1 VIAKVWEK
9 SDKGIWKPATFYGGN
24 TNPRSWACWYV
35 IPVFAGNNAGKAT
48 STSRLINIETQL
60 HDLSPFHRLHI
71 NRSIYITHTIT
82 YFNVLLESQR
92 ATRGIVSKKEV
103 LGIGKYEI
111 IFV

>member
-24 TNPRSWACWYV
+24 TNPRSWARWYV

-48 STSRLINIETQL
+48 STSCLINIETQL

-71 NRSIYITHTIT
+71 NQLIHITHPIT
-82 YFNVLLESQR
+82 HFNILLEGQR
-92 ATRGIVSKKEV
+92 PIRRIARKKE
-103 LGIGKYEI
+103 LLSR
-111 IFV
+111 